1 MEIRTTLAGAQLPE
15 STAVAIGCFDGVH
28 LAHRR
33 ILENVIRQKKNG
45 LCPAVFTFS
54 DSTNKNVPQLVTT
67 EDKLALFKEMGIEL
81 VYLLSFQAVKNYT
94 AKQFVTEILQK
105 ICGGKDGLLWV

>member
-45 LCPAVFTFS
+45 LRPAVFTFPIPLTKMFPS
-54 DSTNKNVPQLVTT
+54 SSQPRTSWHCLKKWALSWYICC
-67 EDKLALFKEMGIEL
+67 LFKR
-81 VYLLSFQAVKNYT
+81 
-94 AKQFVTEILQK
+94 
-105 ICGGKDGLLWV
+105 